1 MTNLIGYHG
10 VKKLNYNIG
19 IIGYGNMA
27 DYHVRKIPRPSSMCF
42 TKAYDVSPTSLSRAR
57 RAGLS
62 ACEHVEELLSDPF
75 IDIVLVATPPVFHY
89 PYGKKVLEADKH
101 LILEKPATMNAEELS
116 ELIVLAE
123 RKGKLITVH
132 QNRRNDADF
141 LAIQTLVREGQ
152 LGKVFRLESR
162 IQGSRGIADTWRRI
176 KSMGGGMLYDWG
188 SHLIDH
194 ILELTQGTVTQV
206 WADFQYLGGYDVDDN
221 VRVTMLFDDGVSALV
236 EIGTCN
242 LLNLPVWYVAG
253 QTGTAM
259 IREWAGAGEY
269 ARFTNKRAKQLN
281 EIPDSKVGPSITF
294 APCQEDLLQKLPLPI
309 VKRDEGKFYKNLLLT
324 LEGKEDLWIKP
335 QECLRTAK
343 IIDAAFASGE
353 QKKSITCNI

>member
-1 MTNLIGYHG
+1 M
-10 VKKLNYNIG
+10 KYNIG

-27 DYHVRKIPRPSSMCF
+27 DYHVKKIPRPQSICF
-42 TKAYDVSPTSLSRAR
+42 TKAYDISSISLTRAQ

-62 ACEHVEELLSDPF
+62 VYEQAEQLLCDPL
-75 IDIVLVATPPVFHY
+75 IDIILVSTPPIFHY
-89 PYGKKVLEADKH
+89 PYGKMVLEAGKH

-116 ELIVLAE
+116 DLIALAE

-141 LAIQTLVREGQ
+141 LAIKTVVQEGR

-162 IQGSRGIADTWRRI
+162 IQGSRGIADTWRR
-176 KSMGGGMLYDWG
+176 KKAMGGGMLYDWG

-194 ILELTQGTVTQV
+194 ILELTQGSVTKV

-221 VRVTMLFDDGVSALV
+221 VRVTMLFDDGTSALV

-253 QTGTAM
+253 RDGTAM
-259 IREWAGAGEY
+259 IHEWAGPGEY
-269 ARFTNKRAKQLN
+269 ARFANKQAKHLN

-294 APCQEDLLQKLPLPI
+294 MPCQEDFLYKAPLPV
-309 VKRDEGKFYKNLLLT
+309 VKRDEGKFYKNLFMT
-324 LEGKEDLWIKP
+324 LEGKENLWIKP

-343 IIDAAFASGE
+343 VIDAAFASGE